1 MHDLFIETYGWL
13 NEVVRKGY
21 IALIN
26 RWPRSWGYVYRWLDK
41 KQDFPAEFRK
51 FRRLKQ
57 KVGALLERFQPDV
70 IVSVFPAYPYLLA
83 DVAGSNRSWKNIV
96 VVTDSITI
104 NAIW

>member
-13 NEVVRKGY
+13 NEVVRKSY

-41 KQDFPAEFRK
+41 KKDFARDFQK
-51 FRRLKQ
+51 FGRLKRQ
-57 KVGALLERFQPDV
+57 LAQLLDRFQPNV

-83 DVAGSNRSWKNIV
+83 EVVGQNRSFKNVV
-96 VVTDSITI
+96 VVTD
-104 NAIW
+104 